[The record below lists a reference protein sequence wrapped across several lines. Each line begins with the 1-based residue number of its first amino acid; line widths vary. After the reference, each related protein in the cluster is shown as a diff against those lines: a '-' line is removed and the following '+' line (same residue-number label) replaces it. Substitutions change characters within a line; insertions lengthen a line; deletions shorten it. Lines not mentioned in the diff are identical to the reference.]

1 MEVLIVFAGLIAL
14 SAGSA
19 NPWSPGDN
27 SVYVEG
33 VTRFIWMP
41 DGEGNPHLVDLHE
54 PQERFFIKT
63 PVNNEY
69 WLYTRKNPKNA
80 QKLVYGNVKSIT
92 KSNYKAKRGLNVIVH
107 GWWGNG
113 NSSMNSLITSAF
125 LAVQDVNV
133 IVVDWRA
140 LANSFYLFATLAVP
154 DVGQSLG
161 KFLVWLIRKGGGDWK
176 KVHLVGFS
184 LGAHVVGNAGRQ
196 TGGRPARVTERRT
209 AQGTPEGVRAEALTV
224 RSTAAGPLRISPG
237 EEQSLGRCTL
247 GTDNNLLASG
257 RVEDYY
263 CPELTSAGAAASAPS
278 TKSISKARND
288 QDSNSLFQEEGSL
301 EHRIGSG
308 RRRDIDSD
316 QLQHMGQGY
325 EENYWSIIVITSLAN
340 SENYIDVL
348 KDVMKM
354 C

>member
-1 MEVLIVFAGLIAL
+1 MYIKRTTILTDLITYQAMEVLIVFAGLIAL

-41 DGEGNPHLVDLHE
+41 DGEGNPHLVDLYE
-54 PQERFFIKT
+54 PQERFFTKP

-92 KSNYKAKRGLNVIVH
+92 NSNYKAKRGLNVIVH
-107 GWWGNG
+107 GFRGNG

-133 IVVDWRA
+133 IVVDWRD
-140 LANSFYLFATLAVP
+140 LANSFYLFATLGVP

-161 KFLVWLIRKGGGDWK
+161 KFLVWLIRNGGGDWN

-184 LGAHVVGNAGRQ
+184 LGAHVLSHFFTKVNIFGHSKIVGLDPALPLWWINPYALRTRDGRYVEVIH
-196 TGGRPARVTERRT
+196 TDGGILGFSKQIGDTDFYPNGGENPQPGCWHSVCSHSRAPQLFASSVLTNHFVARQCKNIDQAKNVKCPGKTLKMGNSIFSKRR
-209 AQGTPEGVRAEALTV
+209 
-224 RSTAAGPLRISPG
+224 
-237 EEQSLGRCTL
+237 
-247 GTDNNLLASG
+247 
-257 RVEDYY
+257 
-263 CPELTSAGAAASAPS
+263 
-278 TKSISKARND
+278 
-288 QDSNSLFQEEGSL
+288 
-301 EHRIGSG
+301 
-308 RRRDIDSD
+308 
-316 QLQHMGQGY
+316 
-325 EENYWSIIVITSLAN
+325 
-340 SENYIDVL
+340 
-348 KDVMKM
+348 
-354 C
+354 